1 MNKDEQT
8 VSRRDF
14 LQAGAVA
21 ASVVATTGSLAAM
34 GEEKKEGEKK
44 KEVQP
49 MPRRKLGRS
58 GMEVTMLSQGA
69 SDTGDRYLNMMYEEG
84 IRAIDSADCYGMGK
98 HERAVGEW
106 LNKTGRRKE
115 YCLVTKDH
123 PHTPDQW
130 VTMLDRRLKNGRQD
144 YYDLY
149 FIHAL
154 GIEEYPETCVSWP
167 AEREWA
173 KIAEKIKK
181 SGKARF
187 VGFSSCCDPVERRT
201 EVLNSAAKGGWV
213 DAIMVAADPSL
224 IRDNA
229 EFNKA
234 LDACHKA
241 GIGLI
246 SMKEMRGQS
255 NIKQVLPEFEARG
268 LTPATAVLT
277 AMWSDERFAAI
288 CSHMDNIVKLKENAA
303 AARNFS
309 PMTETETAAVHRM
322 LDGHAKGYCVGCDG
336 SCKRAAGTETA
347 FNDIARYLCYHD
359 ENGDREG
366 ARRLF
371 AALPPE
377 ARDWAK
383 ADLAAASK
391 ACVSKLDFE
400 RILARAAE
408 KLA

>member
-1 MNKDEQT
+1 MDNHK

-14 LQAGAVA
+14 IQVGAVA
-21 ASVVATTGSLAAM
+21 AAAVTTGPLAAM
-34 GEEKKEGEKK
+34 GEEEKEKK

-49 MPRRKLGRS
+49 FPRRKLGRT
-58 GMEVTMLSQGA
+58 GMNVTILNQGA
-69 SDTGDRYLNMMYEEG
+69 MANMGDRHLNLMHEEG
-84 IRAIDSADCYGMGK
+84 IRCLDSADCYEDGK
-98 HERAVGEW
+98 HERVVGEW
-106 LNKTGRRKE
+106 LNKTGHRKE

-123 PHTPDQW
+123 PFTPDQW

-144 YYDLY
+144 YYDLF

-154 GIEEYPETCVSWP
+154 GIDEYPDGCVNWP
-167 AEREWA
+167 KEREWA
-173 KIAEKIKK
+173 KIAETIKK

-187 VGFSSCCDPVERRT
+187 VGFSSCCDPIEKRT
-201 EVLNSAAKGGWV
+201 ELLNNSAKGGWV

-246 SMKEMRGQS
+246 SMKEMRGRAS
-255 NIKQVLPEFEARG
+255 IKSVFPEFEARG
-268 LTPATAVLT
+268 LNPFTAVLT
-277 AMWSDERFAAI
+277 AMWTDERFTTL
-288 CSHMDNIVKLKENAA
+288 CSHMDNITKLKENAA
-303 AARNFS
+303 AARNFK
-309 PMTETETAAVHRM
+309 PMTDTELTAVHRM
-322 LDGHAKGYCVGCDG
+322 LDGHAKGYCIGCDG
-336 SCKRAAGTETA
+336 SCRRAAGTETA
-347 FNDIARYLCYHD
+347 FNDIARYLCYYE

-377 ARDWAK
+377 ARDWSR

-391 ACVSKLDFE
+391 ACVCKLDFE
-400 RILARAAE
+400 NILTRAAE